1 MPTNKP
7 QSDKLSPSL
16 FTVQFFFFLTQQQ
29 AIKYFQYLQSVSKF
43 HSDGINPKTKSKY
56 FYEELTQNLK

>member
-1 MPTNKP
+1 MPTNKSR
-7 QSDKLSPSL
+7 SDKLSPSL
-16 FTVQFFFFLTQQQ
+16 FTVQFFFLTQQQ
-29 AIKYFQYLQSVSKF
+29 AIKYFQYFQSVSKF